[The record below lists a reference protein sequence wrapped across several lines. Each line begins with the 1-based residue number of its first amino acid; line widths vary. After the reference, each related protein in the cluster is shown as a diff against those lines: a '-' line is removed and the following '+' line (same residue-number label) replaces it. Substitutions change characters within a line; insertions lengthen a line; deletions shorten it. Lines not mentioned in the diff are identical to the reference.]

1 MSNHPAN
8 PTKITF
14 NQREAEFP
22 MLTPTLG
29 NPVLDI
35 KSFGPKL
42 GGFTLDEGLRSTA
55 FCKSNITFID
65 GGQGILLH
73 RGYPIAQLAE
83 QCSYLD
89 VCYLL
94 LNSELPSSAQS
105 QAFAQEIQ
113 ELQQLPSSLSKL
125 IQSFPTET
133 HPMAMLLSCFGGLA
147 GQHQI
152 QTANHKQLDA
162 QQRDA
167 ALRVIAQIPML
178 TAMAYRH
185 KVGKAFIEPRKDFSF
200 SQNFLHM
207 LFADSATAPAPDPT
221 LVRAIDRIFIL
232 HADHE
237 QNAST
242 ATVRL
247 AGSTGADPFACIAAG
262 IVALWGPQH
271 GGANEA
277 ALGMLQQIA
286 DPEHI
291 PEYLSKAKDSN
302 DPFRLMGFGHRVY
315 KNYDP
320 RAKVMQ
326 QACHEVLAATG
337 AADDPLFKLA
347 TELERIAREDDYFTS
362 RKLYPNI
369 DFYSGITLK
378 ALGIP
383 SELFTCIFA
392 LARSVGWMTNWLEM
406 RNDPDQGLIRPRQ
419 LYTGPKQRDIT

>member
-35 KSFGPKL
+35 KSFGPQL

-94 LNSELPSSAQS
+94 LNAELPSSAQS
-105 QAFAQEIQ
+105 QQFAQEIQ
-113 ELQQLPSSLSKL
+113 DLQQLPSSLSQL
-125 IQSFPTET
+125 IQSFPTDT
-133 HPMAMLLSCFGGLA
+133 HPMAMLISAFGSLA
-147 GQHQI
+147 GQHQL
-152 QTANHKQLDA
+152 QTADHKQLDA

-167 ALRVIAQIPML
+167 ALQVIAQIPML

-207 LFADSATAPAPDPT
+207 LFADSATAPAPDPI

-262 IVALWGPQH
+262 IAALWGPQH

-337 AADDPLFKLA
+337 SADDPLFKLA
-347 TELERIAREDDYFTS
+347 TELERIAREDEYFTS

-383 SELFTCIFA
+383 SELFTCI
-392 LARSVGWMTNWLEM
+392 L
-406 RNDPDQGLIRPRQ
+406 P
-419 LYTGPKQRDIT
+419 